1 MGYSAIER
9 NYEGNEMGCDIH
21 VYREK
26 QVDGK
31 WLAADKWQKSEYDE
45 EGEDTITVR
54 YEDQFFHDRNYQLF
68 GLLAK
73 GVRTEHELSFVARGL
88 PADVCDEIQ
97 SCAENWGCDGH
108 NHSYLYL
115 HELKSVAS
123 LAESATIYVSG
134 MKDAEELEA
143 FRKSISSGNPDWD
156 LLWPYCQWTNQKG
169 HVDFEQE
176 VPANLYFGDSLKKL
190 IAGFDGVDG
199 DNHRIVF
206 FFDN

>member
-1 MGYSAIER
+1 
-9 NYEGNEMGCDIH
+9 MGCDIH

-26 QVDGK
+26 LVEGK

-45 EGEDTITVR
+45 EGENTIVVR
-54 YEDQFFHDRNYQLF
+54 YEDQFFHDRNYELF

-73 GVRTEHELSFVARGL
+73 GVRSEHEFSFLPRGL
-88 PADVCDEIQ
+88 PNDA
-97 SCAENWGCDGH
+97 CAEVAGSATQWDGDGH

-115 HELKSVAS
+115 HELKSVAA
-123 LAESATIYVSG
+123 LVDTKTITVSG
-134 MKDAEELEA
+134 MKDRDQLKE
-143 FRKSISSGNPDWD
+143 FRDSIGTGSPDWN
-156 LLWPYCQWTNQKG
+156 LLWPYCGWTTQSSY
-169 HVDFEQE
+169 VEFEQE
-176 VPANLYFGDSLKKL
+176 IPASLYFEGALKKL